1 MPAAFTPE
9 ELRLLRQTR
18 VVQIETRRA
27 PGAPAHRTKI
37 WVVLDDGTPYIRT
50 WRGPQSR
57 WYRELIANPVATL
70 YVGSRQLP
78 VRAVP
83 APDAAHVAA
92 ASSGFEQKY
101 GGDPAVRAML
111 TPPVLPTTL
120 RLEPA

>member
-1 MPAAFTPE
+1 M
-9 ELRLLRQTR
+9 RQTR

-37 WVVLDDGTPYIRT
+37 WVALDDGTPYVRT
-50 WRGPQSR
+50 WRGPHSR

-70 YVGSRQLP
+70 HVGTRQLP

-83 APDAAHVAA
+83 APESADVQA

-101 GGDPAVRAML
+101 GGDPATRAML
-111 TPPVLPTTL
+111 APSVLPTTL